1 MARRGRV
8 REEPRD
14 VQTDLGPPADPTSVA
29 RTIVLNKLTAQARS
43 RYELAEVLAANN
55 VLPEVATAVLDRFE
69 EVGLIDDK
77 AFATAW
83 IESRQSTRG
92 LARRALASELRRKG
106 LDEELVRQSV
116 AAIDTDHE
124 VELARAIVQRKLRA
138 TRGLDPH
145 KRMRRLAGLL
155 ARKGYP
161 PDVCMS
167 VVKDAVAADEQAD
180 PQPRARES
188 VQSGDP
194 VD

>member
-14 VQTDLGPPADPTSVA
+14 IGADLGPPADPTSVA

-43 RYELAEVLAANN
+43 RHELAEVLAAKN
-55 VLPEVATAVLDRFE
+55 VPSEIATEVLDRFE

-92 LARRALASELRRKG
+92 LARRALAFELRRKG
-106 LDEELVRQSV
+106 IDEELVKQSV
-116 AAIDTDHE
+116 ASIDTDHE

-145 KRMRRLAGLL
+145 KRIRRLAGVL

-161 PDVCMS
+161 PDVCIG
-167 VVKDAVAADEQAD
+167 VVKDAVATDEQAH
-180 PQPRARES
+180 PHVPAPAPGR
-188 VQSGDP
+188 SGDL

>member
-1 MARRGRV
+1 MARRGRAP
-8 REEPRD
+8 EEPRE
-14 VQTDLGPPADPTSVA
+14 VETDLGPQADPSSVA

-43 RYELAEVLAANN
+43 RHELAEVLAAKN
-55 VLPEVATAVLDRFE
+55 VPPEVATAILDRFQ

-106 LDEELVRQSV
+106 IDEELVRESV
-116 AAIDTDHE
+116 AAIDVDHE
-124 VELARAIVQRKLRA
+124 VELARAIVQRKLQA

-145 KRMRRLAGLL
+145 KRMRRLIGLL

-161 PDVCMS
+161 PHVCMS
-167 VVKDAVAADEQAD
+167 VVRDAVVADEQAHPP
-180 PQPRARES
+180 PQSQGSDCPAE
-188 VQSGDP
+188 
-194 VD
+194 